1 MAPVLL
7 NPVPLIVIDSGI
19 DNAVEPLISKAAL
32 LPLIVVTPVVDPND
46 VLFWICITPYV
57 IEVAPA

>member
-7 NPVPLIVIDSGI
+7 KPVPLIVIDSGI

-32 LPLIVVTPVVDPND
+32 LPLIVVAPVVDPKD
-46 VLFWICITPYV
+46 VLFCICIIP
-57 IEVAPA
+57 

>member
-46 VLFWICITPYV
+46 VLF
-57 IEVAPA
+57 